1 MSSNEAHDEFHEV
14 LPLASFKRLQVF
26 PVPHS
31 LIEILTNESLH
42 LQLFN
47 DLVQLLLLV
56 DLNFKALSND

>member
-1 MSSNEAHDEFHEV
+1 LSSDEAHDEFLEV
-14 LPLASFKRLQVF
+14 LPLVSFKMLQVF
-26 PVPHS
+26 PVPHL
-31 LIEILTNESLH
+31 LIEILANESLH